1 MARIPLDQVEAFVTA
16 ARLGNL
22 TRAAA
27 QMHLTVSALSHRMRQ
42 LEEGM
47 GQRLLA
53 RGPRGVELTVEG
65 RRLYDA
71 VATPL
76 DDIAQALRRAST
88 CGQRSMTISL
98 IPSMATAWLVPRL
111 PSFLSAHPDLA
122 VSLQSS
128 THVVDFEREPVDLA
142 IRLGAGSWPGVHTE
156 LLFDEWL
163 APVASPAL
171 LRRNARIPATQRLA
185 RLPLLG
191 DPSDRWDDWFA
202 ATGGEPPR
210 RYAAHF
216 DDTETLHQAAAEGLG
231 VALARLTLAEPLLR
245 AGRLATLG
253 RRRMPAGFGH
263 YLVYP
268 GRSRSHPSFATVRA
282 WLLEQAAARPRPGR
296 PG

>member
-1 MARIPLDQVEAFVTA
+1 MGRVPLDQVEAFVAA

-27 QMHLTVSALSHRMRQ
+27 QMHLTVSALSHRMRL
-42 LEEGM
+42 LEERL

-53 RGPRGVELTVEG
+53 RGPRGVELTAEG
-65 RRLYDA
+65 RRLYEA
-71 VATPL
+71 VGAPL
-76 DDIAQALRRAST
+76 DAIAQALRRA
-88 CGQRSMTISL
+88 GARHGRSMTISL

-111 PSFLSAHPDLA
+111 PSFLAAHPDLA
-122 VSLQSS
+122 LSLQSS

-142 IRLGAGSWPGVHTE
+142 LRLGGGSWPGVRAE

-163 APVASPAL
+163 VPVASPQL
-171 LRRNARIPATQRLA
+171 LERHAKVPAAQRLQ

-191 DPSDRWDDWFA
+191 DPSGRWEDWFA
-202 ATGGEPPR
+202 ASGGTAPE
-210 RYAAHF
+210 RYTAHF

-245 AGRLATLG
+245 AGRLVTLG
-253 RRRMPAGFGH
+253 RRRLPAGFGH

-268 GRSRSHPSFATVRA
+268 ERSLAHPAFPTVRE
-282 WLLEQAAARPRPGR
+282 WLLRQAAASAGR
-296 PG
+296 